1 MLDND
6 NRVALVAKLLK
17 RAEKLRVVSRVEAD
31 RRLVEHVEHARE
43 ARADLGGQPDPLALT
58 AGERGGLAVKREV
71 AEAHLVEE
79 CQPAADLL
87 EQFGR
92 DHTLRWIE
100 DKLGEKLPRLGDWQ
114 AADRVEREFAGPL
127 LPLLPLAR
135 GVGRGEGVLVRG
147 CRPAPP
153 PPAGFRLRFS
163 SSAGFRSAGFGFHR
177 LGPAGRAGPDPHA
190 PCLR

>member
-17 RAEKLRVVSRVEAD
+17 RAKKLRVVSRVESD

-92 DHTLRWIE
+92 DHTLRRIE
-100 DKLGEKLPRLGDWQ
+100 DKLGEKLPRLGDW
-114 AADRVEREFAGPL
+114 
-127 LPLLPLAR
+127 
-135 GVGRGEGVLVRG
+135 
-147 CRPAPP
+147 
-153 PPAGFRLRFS
+153 
-163 SSAGFRSAGFGFHR
+163 
-177 LGPAGRAGPDPHA
+177 
-190 PCLR
+190 